1 MIIIQQHIGKGK
13 NEKMWIPHN
22 AKTYLFSKSYK
33 DVYLPRLC
41 SVLWLAPASW
51 SEFHQASDK
60 KFPTYQP
67 GKQIF
72 LYILL
77 RKVPQDFMYMLYF
90 FYLFWQIKYFVA
102 FVRDILLCDFVWT
115 TRTRRIVWN
124 FVNRRKV
131 FGLTHK
137 ISFCSVTFCQLGKF
151 RGKPCFCAGSCN
163 ISSSVFRNWPA
174 AKWHPH
180 HAGFQQN
187 SFPGSYRLG
196 CFLFKD
202 IAEI

>member
-1 MIIIQQHIGKGK
+1 MPCSLVGPCLVK
-13 NEKMWIPHN
+13 WIPSGVRQKVSN
-22 AKTYLFSKSYK
+22 ISARKTNSPLSFVKKSPSGLYVHTIFFS
-33 DVYLPRLC
+33 
-41 SVLWLAPASW
+41 
-51 SEFHQASDK
+51 
-60 KFPTYQP
+60 
-67 GKQIF
+67 
-72 LYILL
+72 LL
-77 RKVPQDFMYMLYF
+77 TNC
-90 FYLFWQIKYFVA
+90 FVA